1 MGVKKKKRRK
11 RKDKMSTDN
20 NQQKKKNIN
29 ASIPTCYR
37 ARIIVSTFFLSS
49 FFFSFSR
56 LFISK
61 TREYVFTLL
70 IFNDILFIHE
80 QPHECTEMRICI
92 NNNKKKIR

>member
-1 MGVKKKKRRK
+1 MLPSLLV
-11 RKDKMSTDN
+11 
-20 NQQKKKNIN
+20 
-29 ASIPTCYR
+29 
-37 ARIIVSTFFLSS
+37 IVHELLFLHSFYQV